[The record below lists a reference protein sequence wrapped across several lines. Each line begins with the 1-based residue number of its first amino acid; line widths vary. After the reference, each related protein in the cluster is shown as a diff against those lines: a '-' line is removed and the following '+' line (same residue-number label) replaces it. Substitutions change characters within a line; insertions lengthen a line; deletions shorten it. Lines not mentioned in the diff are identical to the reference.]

1 MFTKR
6 YLEALEPTGKL
17 YSVKDEKTPGLIL
30 MVTPKGAKTF
40 YSYRWLAGRPERIK
54 IGTFP
59 AFTIEQ
65 ARAKANEING
75 AIARDGNPASV
86 KRAIRAE
93 PTFKEVFERFIK
105 EKRNRS
111 GRPLAP
117 RTLVEYQALL
127 QIHLKGIE
135 NLKLSQVT
143 PDRLR
148 AIKIASDAQTNK
160 ARAVI
165 STVFNW
171 AISEGI
177 TAVQNPASAI
187 KSRFIKSRERF
198 LQPAEFPR
206 FMAAVKA
213 SRFRD
218 FFLLA
223 LYTGARTSNLT
234 AMRWQDIDMTE
245 AVWVI
250 PKTKNGDLHRVAL
263 SPEAIEILKQRKAHK
278 VVNAVWVFPSH
289 GNTGHIGSPRKAWSA
304 LFDWDE
310 LEQLKKSIMA
320 IGCPVPESEGDI
332 KCLASKLKIN
342 VERIDHLRI
351 HDLRRTF
358 GSWQARQGTSLAI
371 IGKSL
376 GHKSQ
381 QATQIYSRLDL
392 DPVRQSVERATA
404 AIVQASRTS
413 DES

>member
-1 MFTKR
+1 MFSKR
-6 YLEALEPTGKL
+6 YLESLQPTGKI

-59 AFTIEQ
+59 AFTVDQ

-93 PTFKEVFERFIK
+93 PSFREVFDRFIK

-117 RTLVEYQALL
+117 RTIVEYEALV

-135 NLKLSQVT
+135 SLKMSQVT

-148 AIKIASDAQTNK
+148 GIKIASDAQTNK

-177 TAVQNPASAI
+177 MAVHNPASAI

-206 FMAAVKA
+206 FMAAVEA
-213 SRFRD
+213 SRYRD

-223 LYTGARTSNLT
+223 LYTGARTSNLI
-234 AMRWQDIDMTE
+234 AMRWQDIDLTE

-250 PKTKNGDLHRVAL
+250 PKTKNGDLQRVAL
-263 SPEAIEILKQRKAHK
+263 SPETVEILKHRKAHK

-289 GNTGHIGSPRKAWSA
+289 GKTGHIVAPRKAWA
-304 LFDWDE
+304 DLFDWDE

-320 IGCPVPESEGDI
+320 IGWPVPESEGDI
-332 KCLASKLKIN
+332 RSLASKHKIK
-342 VERIDHLRI
+342 VDRLDHLRI
-351 HDLRRTF
+351 HDLRRTL
-358 GSWQARQGTSLAI
+358 GSWQARQGASLTI

-392 DPVRQSVERATA
+392 DPVRQSVEQATA
-404 AIVQASRTS
+404 SMRKASVAN
-413 DES
+413 DE